1 MRRAPAI
8 AAAAAVVLALP
19 GAALAHATMLVAVP
33 DVQGQV
39 AVAPPVVTLLFDQQ
53 VTAFPDSI
61 VVRAADGERVSAP
74 AATRPG
80 NPRYV
85 EARLLRPLPVGA
97 YTVRWR
103 ELTSDGHVGSGVFTF
118 GVGVPAPPP
127 SEAFGSSGPSW
138 TDDAIRWAYFVALAL
153 LLGGLG
159 FRLLVLPATVPA
171 AVERRFLAVA
181 GIGAVGTIE
190 AGIAAFVMR
199 AEDALQLPFA
209 DLMYG
214 DLSPLAYD
222 TRFGLAFVAMSLGY
236 ALVAALLALAWLF
249 DRREL
254 LWAAFAVGLGFASG
268 LSLSGHSAVE
278 PNATRLAQLAD
289 WVHLSAAAL
298 WVGGLVLLAAV
309 ARAAPPELRRSA
321 FLGFSRLATLLI
333 GALVV
338 AGVYL
343 SVQRLPHLSDLWR
356 EGYGQVLLVKLALVS
371 AALAWGAL
379 HHFVVRPRLARGA
392 WSGGLRRSLLGESA
406 LGVAVLL
413 VAAVL
418 VNSAPPAR
426 PEPASDVAARAAAR

>member
-1 MRRAPAI
+1 MRRTLAS
-8 AAAAAVVLALP
+8 AAAVALVLP
-19 GAALAHATMLVAVP
+19 GAALAHAKLLVAVP
-33 DVQGQV
+33 GVQSEV
-39 AVAPPVVTLLFDQQ
+39 AVGPATVTLEFDQQ
-53 VTAFPDSI
+53 VTAFADSI
-61 VVRAADGERVSAP
+61 VVRTATGEIVSAP

-80 NPRYV
+80 DGRYV
-85 EARLLRPLPVGA
+85 EAPLLRPLPVGA

-103 ELTSDGHVGSGVFTF
+103 ELTSDGHVGSGGFTF
-118 GVGVPAPPP
+118 GVGVAPPPP
-127 SEAFGSSGPSW
+127 SEAYGASGPSW
-138 TDDAIRWAYFVALAL
+138 TDDAIRWASFVGLAL

-159 FRLLVLPATVPA
+159 FRLLVLPAVVPA
-171 AVERRFLAVA
+171 SLERRFFAVA

-209 DLMYG
+209 DLLYG

-236 ALVAALLALAWLF
+236 AVVAALLFLGWLL
-249 DRREL
+249 DRREP
-254 LWAAFAVGLGFASG
+254 LWGAFVVGLGFASG
-268 LSLSGHSAVE
+268 FSLSGHSAVE
-278 PNATRLAQLAD
+278 PNSSWLSELAD

-298 WVGGLVLLAAV
+298 WVGGLVMLAV
-309 ARAAPPELRRSA
+309 LVRAAPPELRRSA

-333 GALVV
+333 GAIVA

-343 SVQRLPHLSDLWR
+343 SVQRLPRLSDLWS

-379 HHFVVRPRLARGA
+379 HHFVVRPRLERGA
-392 WSGGLRRSLLGESA
+392 WEGGLRRSLVGESA
-406 LGVAVLL
+406 IGVAVLL

-418 VNSAPPAR
+418 VNSAPPAL
-426 PEPASDVAARAAAR
+426 PEPGPGVAAVARR

>member
-1 MRRAPAI
+1 MPE
-8 AAAAAVVLALP
+8 
-19 GAALAHATMLVAVP
+19 
-33 DVQGQV
+33 VQSEV
-39 AVAPPVVTLLFDQQ
+39 AVAPLRVTLRFDQQ
-53 VTAFPDSI
+53 VTALHDSI
-61 VVRAADGERVSAP
+61 VVRTAEGEIVSAP
-74 AATRPG
+74 ANTRPG
-80 NPRYV
+80 DGRYI
-85 EARLLRPLPVGA
+85 EARLLRALPRGP

-103 ELTSDGHVGSGVFTF
+103 ELSADGHVGSGVFTF

-127 SEAFGSSGPSW
+127 NEAYGASGPSW

-171 AVERRFLAVA
+171 ALERRFFAIA
-181 GIGAVGTIE
+181 GIGVVGTIE

-236 ALVAALLALAWLF
+236 AVVAALLFLGWLLG
-249 DRREL
+249 RREP

-278 PNATRLAQLAD
+278 PNSSWLSQLAD

-298 WVGGLVLLAAV
+298 WVGGLVQLAVV
-309 ARAAPPELRRSA
+309 ARSAPPGLRRSA
-321 FLGFSRLATLLI
+321 FLGFSRLAMLLV
-333 GALVV
+333 GALVA

-343 SVQRLPHLSDLWR
+343 SVQRLPSLSDLWS

-379 HHFVVRPRLARGA
+379 HHFVVRPRLERGA
-392 WSGGLRRSLLGESA
+392 WEGGLRRSLLGESA

-418 VNSAPPAR
+418 VNSAPPAL
-426 PEPASDVAARAAAR
+426 PEPEPGVAVRASAR

>member
-1 MRRAPAI
+1 MRGALPLAV
-8 AAAAAVVLALP
+8 AAALAAP
-19 GAALAHATMLVAVP
+19 GAAFGHASLRAAVP
-33 DVQGQV
+33 EVQGEV
-39 AVAPPVVTLLFDQQ
+39 AVAPVRVMLRFDQQ
-53 VTAFPDSI
+53 VTAVPDSI
-61 VVRAADGERVSAP
+61 VVRTAEGEVVSAP
-74 AATRPG
+74 AVTRPG
-80 NPRYV
+80 DGRYL
-85 EARLLRPLPVGA
+85 EARLLRAMPRGA

-103 ELTSDGHVGSGVFTF
+103 ELSADGHVGSGVFTF

-127 SEAFGSSGPSW
+127 TEAYGASGPSW

-159 FRLLVLPATVPA
+159 FRLLVLPAAVPA
-171 AVERRFLAVA
+171 VLERRFFAVA
-181 GIGAVGTIE
+181 GLGVVGTIE

-236 ALVAALLALAWLF
+236 AVVAALLFLGWLLG
-249 DRREL
+249 RREP

-278 PNATRLAQLAD
+278 PNSSWLSQLAD

-298 WVGGLVLLAAV
+298 WVGGLVLLAV
-309 ARAAPPELRRSA
+309 VVRSAPPELRRSA
-321 FLGFSRLATLLI
+321 FLGFSRLAMLLV
-333 GALVV
+333 AAVV
-338 AGVYL
+338 AAGVYL
-343 SVQRLPHLSDLWR
+343 SVKRLPSLSDLWS

-371 AALAWGAL
+371 AALGWGGL

-392 WSGGLRRSLLGESA
+392 VDGGLRRSLLGESA

-418 VNSAPPAR
+418 VNSAPPVP
-426 PEPASDVAARAAAR
+426 PEREPGVAARAAAR

>member
-1 MRRAPAI
+1 VRRALAT
-8 AAAAAVVLALP
+8 AVTATLVLP
-19 GAALAHATMLVAVP
+19 GAALAHATMLAAVP
-33 DVQGQV
+33 DVQGEV
-39 AVAPPVVTLLFDQQ
+39 DVAPTTVTLRFDQQ

-61 VVRAADGERVSAP
+61 VVRAATGELVSAP
-74 AATRPG
+74 ASTRPG
-80 NPRYV
+80 DARYV

-127 SEAFGSSGPSW
+127 NEAYGASGPSW
-138 TDDAIRWAYFVALAL
+138 TDDAIRWVYFVALAL

-171 AVERRFLAVA
+171 ALERRFFAVA
-181 GIGAVGTIE
+181 GIGVVGTIE

-209 DLMYG
+209 DLLYG

-236 ALVAALLALAWLF
+236 AVVAALLFLGWLLG
-249 DRREL
+249 RREP

-278 PNATRLAQLAD
+278 PNSSWLSQLVD

-298 WVGGLVLLAAV
+298 WVGGLVLLALV

-333 GALVV
+333 GALVA

-343 SVQRLPHLSDLWR
+343 SVQRLPNLSDLWS
-356 EGYGQVLLVKLALVS
+356 EDYGQVLLVKLALVS

-379 HHFVVRPRLARGA
+379 HHFVVRPRLERGA
-392 WSGGLRRSLLGESA
+392 WEGGLPRSLLGESA
-406 LGVAVLL
+406 LGVGVLL

-418 VNSAPPAR
+418 VNSAPPAL
-426 PEPASDVAARAAAR
+426 PEREPGLAARASAR